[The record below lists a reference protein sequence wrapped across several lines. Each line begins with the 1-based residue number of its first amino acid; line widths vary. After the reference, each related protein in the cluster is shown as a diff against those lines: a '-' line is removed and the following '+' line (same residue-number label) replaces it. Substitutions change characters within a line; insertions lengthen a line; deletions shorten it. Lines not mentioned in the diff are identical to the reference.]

1 MVFRYCHFL
10 ADYFDFVAKLDVK
23 KFVPS
28 IFFRFLEKLLIVIDL
43 LLDRDV
49 AQVMNFTVTVII
61 IYLIDWQ
68 FIIGVF

>member
-1 MVFRYCHFL
+1 MVFGYCHFL

-49 AQVMNFTVTVII
+49 SQVMSFTVSLII
-61 IYLIDWQ
+61 IYLIDGQ
-68 FIIGVF
+68 FII

>member
-1 MVFRYCHFL
+1 MLFRYCHFL
-10 ADYFDFVAKLDVK
+10 ADYFDFVAKLDEK

-49 AQVMNFTVTVII
+49 SQVMSFTVSLII
-61 IYLIDWQ
+61 IYLIDGQ
-68 FIIGVF
+68 FII

>member
-49 AQVMNFTVTVII
+49 SQVMSFTVSLII
-61 IYLIDWQ
+61 IYLIDGQ
-68 FIIGVF
+68 FII